1 MASEQDSATKA
12 SEAAPLPSDETR
24 GAAEEN
30 GAKQTALHSRIGLV
44 LGPCVFLLIL
54 LIVDLDPSNP
64 LVTRMAAVIAWM
76 AIWWITEAI
85 PLAATALLPIV
96 LFPLLGLMRGRAQ
109 SAAGLIDEQGA
120 NLPSG
125 VALSDLDIVY
135 PNVAGQ
141 YMDWIILLYL
151 GGFIIATAVEK
162 WNLHKR
168 IALSILRLIG
178 GKPQRLVLGFMVAT
192 AFLSMW
198 LSNTATAMMMMP
210 MGMSLVLLYEE
221 LNAKTLAA
229 GGSVDS
235 RAPNF
240 ALTLLLGI
248 AYSASIG
255 GVATLIGTPP
265 NGVLVTQMGQLF
277 PDAPEFAFMTWM
289 SFALPMSIVFLLAS
303 WVLLTRFVFPLPAT
317 TPFSGKEFIAQEIE
331 KLGPMT
337 IEERRVRGVFVTVA
351 VLWMTRK
358 ERLFGADVDIFGWSY
373 YLDKLLVQLGASP
386 ISSLIDDGTVS
397 IAMALTLFVIPASKQ
412 VGGRLMDWADTKRLP
427 WGILLLFGGGL
438 AIAKGFSTSGLGNYM
453 AAQLQL
459 VLGDASPL
467 AIVVSTVGFITLLT
481 EVSSNVATISLAL
494 PIMASLAQAIE
505 VQPLLLIIPTTLAA
519 SCAFMLPVSTPPNAI
534 IFASGRV
541 PIGKMVMAGIWLDIL
556 SVFIVTGFVYTL
568 GHVAYDVLGAFPA
581 WAAG

>member
-1 MASEQDSATKA
+1 MTVQVELGDNESVET
-12 SEAAPLPSDETR
+12 PLR
-24 GAAEEN
+24 
-30 GAKQTALHSRIGLV
+30 SRIGLF
-44 LGPCVFLLIL
+44 LGPAAFLFMLFF
-54 LIVDLDPSNP
+54 VELDPSNP
-64 LVTRMAAVIAWM
+64 MVTRMAAVIAWM

-85 PLAATALLPIV
+85 PLSATALLPIV
-96 LFPLLGLMRGRAQ
+96 LFPLLGIMRGRAQ
-109 SAAGLIDEQGA
+109 SAAGLIDAEGA
-120 NLPSG
+120 GLPSG

-135 PNVAGQ
+135 PNVAAQ

-168 IALSILRLIG
+168 IALSILRIIG
-178 GKPQRLVLGFMVAT
+178 GKPHRLVLGFMVAT

-221 LNAKTLAA
+221 LNEKTRLA
-229 GGSVDS
+229 GGQVDA
-235 RAPNF
+235 RAPNL

-289 SFALPMSIVFLLAS
+289 SFALPMSLVFLLTS

-317 TPFSGKEFIAQEIE
+317 TPFSGKEFIAEEIE
-331 KLGPMT
+331 KLGPIT
-337 IEERRVRGVFVTVA
+337 TEERRVRGVFIAVA

-358 ERLFGADVDIFGWSY
+358 ERLFGEDVDIFGWSY
-373 YLDKLLVQLGASP
+373 YLDRLFEKFGAAP

-397 IAMALTLFVIPASKQ
+397 IAMALTLFIIPASKS
-412 VGGRLMDWADTKRLP
+412 VGGRLMDWEDTKNVP

-438 AIAKGFSTSGLGNYM
+438 AIAKGFSTSGLGTYM
-453 AAQLQL
+453 ASQLQVL
-459 VLGDASPL
+459 LGDASPF
-467 AIVVSTVGFITLLT
+467 AIVISTVGFITLLT

-494 PIMASLAQAIE
+494 PIMASLSQAIA
-505 VQPLLLIIPTTLAA
+505 VHPLLLIIPTTLAA

-534 IFASGRV
+534 IYASGRV
-541 PIGKMVMAGIWLDIL
+541 PITKMVIAGLWLDLL
-556 SVFIVTGFVYTL
+556 SVIIVTAFVYTL
-568 GHVAYDVLGAFPA
+568 GHVAFDVLGDFPS
-581 WAAG
+581 WAAP